1 MAGSIMDFAMG
12 MISRNPKVANNPRAQ
27 QLISV
32 IQNGDSAQ
40 GEKIAENLCQTYG
53 VTKEQA
59 LDDAKKFFGIH

>member
-1 MAGSIMDFAMG
+1 MDFAMG

-59 LDDAKKFFGIH
+59 LDDAKKFFGIR

>member
-1 MAGSIMDFAMG
+1 MAESIMDFAMR

-59 LDDAKKFFGIH
+59 LDDAKKFFGIR

>member
-1 MAGSIMDFAMG
+1 MAGSIMYFAMG